1 MCVVLTFL
9 SFVILF
15 FLQWISYLPFPL
27 FSLIFFCLR
36 LLFPLS
42 YLFPILS
49 YFLLLPNFSFRPLLL
64 IFSFLFPPF
73 LSPILPTSSFSS
85 FLLTPSNFLSFLSFS
100 LPPSLPSSFPLSL
113 PPSLSPSLPP
123 SLPSAL
129 FFPFLFAIIP
139 CFSPYLPVFISLPV
153 LVISFSS
160 FLHFFPALLV
170 SFPFIF
176 HCWFLRWVRE
186 LATDI
191 SHLED
196 CYQYI

>member
-100 LPPSLPSSFPLSL
+100 LPPSLPPSLFLSL
-113 PPSLSPSLPP
+113 PPSLPP
-123 SLPSAL
+123 SLPSFCPIFSLSFRHYPLL
-129 FFPFLFAIIP
+129 FSIPSSLYFPSCSRDFLLFLPSFLSGSP
-139 CFSPYLPVFISLPV
+139 CFL
-153 LVISFSS
+153 SFY
-160 FLHFFPALLV
+160 FPLLV
-170 SFPFIF
+170 FA
-176 HCWFLRWVRE
+176 LG
-186 LATDI
+186 
-191 SHLED
+191 
-196 CYQYI
+196 

>member
-1 MCVVLTFL
+1 MCVLLTFL

-27 FSLIFFCLR
+27 FSLIFFLLR

-64 IFSFLFPPF
+64 TFSFLFPPF

-85 FLLTPSNFLSFLSFS
+85 FLLTPSNFLSFLSF
-100 LPPSLPSSFPLSL
+100 
-113 PPSLSPSLPP
+113 SLPP